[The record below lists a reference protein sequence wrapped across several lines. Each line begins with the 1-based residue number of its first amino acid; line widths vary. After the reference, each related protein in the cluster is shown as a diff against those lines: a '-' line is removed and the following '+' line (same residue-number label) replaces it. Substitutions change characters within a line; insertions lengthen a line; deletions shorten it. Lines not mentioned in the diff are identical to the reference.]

1 MERNI
6 IHINIVSFQIAV
18 ARALSPKLRS
28 YPVAVASAGSSRR
41 VLLDVSQ
48 QAYEAGIYRGMLA
61 DRARRRCPDLVVL
74 NPLPEAYR
82 RASRAVINEAA
93 RLSPFV
99 ESAGPGHLFIDLTGT
114 ERLFGQSI
122 DVGARFRK
130 RVKEHFKLDNAVGVA
145 SNKLVSKVA
154 TRVIKPAGL
163 CSVMQ
168 GSEEE
173 FMAPLPIRM
182 LPGID
187 SKVIQQLYQ
196 FNLRNINEI
205 HTVPQRSLFQVV
217 GPVAADIY
225 RFSHGVDNVPVR
237 RMKAPAPSIEESCSL
252 TEQTNDDH
260 AVLGELLSLVVRA
273 GMRLRKMGLAACRLR
288 LTITHCDGSQ
298 NTRTARL
305 TAPANGDATLFEWFS
320 SLFKALYIRRVRLSS
335 LAIFLNELSYPYGQ
349 VDLFD
354 NTAREESLMKALDGV
369 RTRFGPKIVTFWGIP
384 GINKN
389 NS

>member
-154 TRVIKPAGL
+154 TRVI
-163 CSVMQ
+163 
-168 GSEEE
+168 
-173 FMAPLPIRM
+173 
-182 LPGID
+182 PGID